1 VLWIAERFPPDRGG
15 LAISAARQVHALAP
29 HVERLDV
36 LRLTADL
43 APGAVELDERGAV
56 TLFRVG
62 RARESD
68 ESLQL
73 LTQTALNLVARH
85 HHRLVHG
92 FGAVHAGY
100 VAAWV
105 GRRRDVPSVV
115 SLRGNDLE
123 RAMFHGPRLPFLT
136 WTLEHATALLGVT
149 AEIVGSVRALTG
161 RVDRV
166 HHVPNGVDTT
176 VFRPDAGPSDDV
188 RALTG
193 CPRPWIGFAGE
204 ARLKK
209 GLPLLLDVATVLA
222 ATAGGT
228 MVLIGGVRADAG
240 ATIARGRRTA
250 GAATQRVRE
259 VPYTSDPRR
268 LAGTYAAMDVF
279 AFPSLWD
286 GMPNALLE
294 AMASARPVIA
304 AATGGC
310 AEVVRDGVT
319 GVLVPVERLGDLA
332 HEVMRLCQRPGE
344 HRARL
349 GASAREVV
357 AREFTVE
364 AERDA
369 ILDVYRSLVA

>member
-1 VLWIAERFPPDRGG
+1 VLWITERFPPDRGG
-15 LAISAARQVHALAP
+15 LAVSAARQVEALAP
-29 HVERLDV
+29 HVDRLDV
-36 LRLTADL
+36 LRLTDDVP
-43 APGAVELDERGAV
+43 PGTVQLEERGRFA
-56 TLFRVG
+56 LYRLG

-73 LTQTALNLVARH
+73 LSQTAVNLVTRH
-85 HHRLVHG
+85 RYHVVHG

-105 GRRRDVPSVV
+105 GRRLEVPSVV
-115 SLRGNDLE
+115 SLRGNDVE

-136 WTLEHATALLGVT
+136 WTLEHGGALLGVT
-149 AEIVGSVRALTG
+149 GTILACVRALTG
-161 RVDRV
+161 RAGALHRI
-166 HHVPNGVDTT
+166 PNGVDAT
-176 VFRPDAGPSDDV
+176 VFRPDAAPPDDV
-188 RALTG
+188 RALAG

-222 ATAGGT
+222 ATAHGT
-228 MVLIGGVRADAG
+228 LVLIGGARAEEAR
-240 ATIARGRRTA
+240 TIARWRAKA
-250 GAATQRVRE
+250 GSAGQRLRE
-259 VPYTSDPRR
+259 IPYISDAKR

-304 AATGGC
+304 GAAGGC
-310 AEVVRDGVT
+310 AEVVRDGET

-332 HEVMRLCQRPGE
+332 HETVALCRRPALDL
-344 HRARL
+344 ARL
-349 GASAREVV
+349 GSAARELV
-357 AREFTVE
+357 AREFTIE
-364 AERDA
+364 AEREA
-369 ILDVYRSLVA
+369 ILGVYRSLVG